1 MNSVGSETASES
13 LLFAWDSPRRAKFAI
28 AAFLVLSLIAHALCF
43 YIFQIVYPPT
53 VALLPPPARITLI
66 TADSED
72 GRTLLRWI
80 DAEDPALAFTTY
92 RPAEAALPAL
102 PKAEHVPSYLATEPT
117 LKELPAVKRSLS
129 IPSCLPAGPVRT
141 PRQRIVRAPVVVPT
155 SVSFSS
161 EFDVLGAPTLPQNN
175 FVASNAETPRIV
187 RFRTAVSALGEVRY
201 CFAMDSSG
209 DPALDEQ
216 GRLYLLRCRFAKA
229 APAVAET
236 DSLVWGIATIEWSN
250 DVARPQ
256 RQPGVTTPSDSR

>member
-1 MNSVGSETASES
+1 MNSVASDTAAES

-66 TADSED
+66 TAGSED

-92 RPAEAALPAL
+92 RPADAALPAL
-102 PKAEHVPSYLATEPT
+102 PKGEHVPSYSATEPT
-117 LKELPAVKRSLS
+117 LKEIPAIQRGLS
-129 IPSCLPAGPVRT
+129 IPSCMPVGAVEIPHQKTVRT
-141 PRQRIVRAPVVVPT
+141 PSVLPT

-175 FVASNAETPRIV
+175 FVASNAESPRTL
-187 RFRTAVSALGEVRY
+187 RFRAAVSALGEVRY
-201 CFAMDSSG
+201 CFPMDSSG
-209 DPALDEQ
+209 DAALDEQ
-216 GRLYLLRCRFAKA
+216 GRLYVLRCRFAKA
-229 APAVAET
+229 APGVAET
-236 DSLVWGIATIEWSN
+236 DSLIWGIATIEWSN

-256 RQPGVTTPSDSR
+256 RQPAVIVPQ